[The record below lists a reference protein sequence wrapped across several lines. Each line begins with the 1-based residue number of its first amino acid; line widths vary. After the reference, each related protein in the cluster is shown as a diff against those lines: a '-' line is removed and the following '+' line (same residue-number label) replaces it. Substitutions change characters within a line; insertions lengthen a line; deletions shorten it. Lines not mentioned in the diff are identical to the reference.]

1 MSRRV
6 SDCVLGTCHGR
17 AMRPGEADAMAA
29 FIEEGKRIPRRGEI
43 GLTPD
48 EITEYE
54 KSGTWRLFPCVLWHQ
69 LDVLQLLSPRSIAAA
84 KTSAHELIC
93 CRLHHER
100 VQA

>member
-1 MSRRV
+1 M
-6 SDCVLGTCHGR
+6 CAGACHGR

-54 KSGTWRLFPCVLWHQ
+54 KSGTWRLFPCVLWHN
-69 LDVLQLLSPRSIAAA
+69 LAVLQLLSREVLLSQRHRSHA
-84 KTSAHELIC
+84 LIC

-100 VQA
+100 LQA